1 MALFSSLYKNKNE
14 RMKKIPYRMKNI
26 CIKKFYLKKS
36 KRSDFNFFVRH
47 FIDPKNATFSTNMN
61 LY

>member
-26 CIKKFYLKKS
+26 CIKKILFKKNQNAQTLIFS
-36 KRSDFNFFVRH
+36 LDILS
-47 FIDPKNATFSTNMN
+47 IPKMLLF
-61 LY
+61 LPI